1 MKHIHNISNQKKV
14 LIIIVVTLVTMIAE
28 IACGYMT
35 NSMALLADGYH
46 MGTHALALCLTYVAY
61 VLTEKFKNSK
71 LFPTGTDKIGTLT
84 AYTSSL
90 FLGFTGIWVI
100 IEALERIF
108 HPLSIQFNEAILI
121 AIIGLTV
128 NGICIFIM
136 EGNHS
141 HNPEHHHEHN
151 HEHYG
156 TGEVELS
163 SAYIG
168 ENSHGYKSET
178 TPACKCENHCDE
190 NNNDYNYKAA
200 YLHILADALTSI
212 LAIMALLVGKYFNLP
227 FFDALIGILGGI
239 MILKWAIG
247 LLKHTV
253 KELIDIRM

>member
-1 MKHIHNISNQKKV
+1 MEHIHNISNQKKV
-14 LIIIVVTLVTMIAE
+14 LIIIIVTLVTMIAE
-28 IACGYMT
+28 IAYGYIT

-61 VLTEKFKNSK
+61 VLTEKFKNSN
-71 LFPTGTDKIGTLT
+71 LFPSGTGKIGTLT

-90 FLGFTGIWVI
+90 FLGFTGIWII

-141 HNPEHHHEHN
+141 HEIGHSHFSEHNHEHHHEHN
-151 HEHYG
+151 C
-156 TGEVELS
+156 TGE
-163 SAYIG
+163 A
-168 ENSHGYKSET
+168 ET
-178 TPACKCENHCDE
+178 THFCECEKHCNE

-212 LAIMALLVGKYFNLP
+212 LAIVALLVGKYFNLP